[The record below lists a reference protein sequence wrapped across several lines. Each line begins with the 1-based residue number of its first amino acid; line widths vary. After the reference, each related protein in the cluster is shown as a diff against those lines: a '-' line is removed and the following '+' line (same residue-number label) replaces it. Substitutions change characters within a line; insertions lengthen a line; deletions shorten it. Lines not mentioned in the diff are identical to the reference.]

1 MTDVPLALVPPVQ
14 SPQRASSTAVTGSRS
29 WTSVFDQAGSLQIV
43 PPTVIESIG
52 VVVPARNEEQR
63 LTRCLDALAISVAA
77 LQASVAD
84 AVAVR
89 IMVVDDCSTD
99 ATAQIAAG
107 RPGVEV
113 VSSTAGRVGGARR
126 LGIRRL
132 LRRWRTDGLSPDQV
146 WIACTDADSA
156 VPPEWLQIQL
166 QHARAGVDLLLG
178 TVRPDPTELAGGLL
192 AAWRLRHLLADGH
205 PHVHG
210 ANLGVRGDSYL
221 AAGGFRN
228 VAAHEDVLLR
238 DAVRNL
244 GGVVV
249 STGAGPVLT
258 SGRQHGRT
266 PAGMAQY
273 LRELD
278 GRGESRSDG
287 SGS

>member
-1 MTDVPLALVPPVQ
+1 M
-14 SPQRASSTAVTGSRS
+14 
-29 WTSVFDQAGSLQIV
+29 
-43 PPTVIESIG
+43 
-52 VVVPARNEEQR
+52 
-63 LTRCLDALAISVAA
+63 
-77 LQASVAD
+77 
-84 AVAVR
+84 
-89 IMVVDDCSTD
+89 VDDGSTD

-126 LGIRRL
+126 RGIRRL
-132 LRRWRTDGLSPDQV
+132 LRCCRSAGLSPDQV

-156 VPPEWLQIQL
+156 VPQDWLLVQL

-178 TVRPDPTELAGGLL
+178 TVRPDPTELAGGVL
-192 AAWRLRHLLADGH
+192 AAWRLRHELADGH

-228 VAAHEDVLLR
+228 VAAHEDVLLA
-238 DAVRNL
+238 DAVRGR

-266 PAGMAQY
+266 PAGMAHY

-278 GRGESRSDG
+278 GFDQQGRDVHG
-287 SGS
+287 